1 VLRLFF
7 SLGKNEMMGDL
18 LCVIAA
24 TAYSVILVSQE
35 HLIKVGSAAEYLG
48 MIGMFGMLV
57 SSAQM

>member
-1 VLRLFF
+1 
-7 SLGKNEMMGDL
+7 MMGDL

-24 TAYSVILVSQE
+24 TAYSVIVVSQE
-35 HLIKVGSAAEYLG
+35 HLIKAGSAAEYLG